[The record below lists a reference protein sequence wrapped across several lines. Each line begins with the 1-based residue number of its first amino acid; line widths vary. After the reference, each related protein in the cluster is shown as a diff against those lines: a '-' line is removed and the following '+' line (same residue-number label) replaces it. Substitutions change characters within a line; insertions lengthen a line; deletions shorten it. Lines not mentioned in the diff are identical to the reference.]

1 MDKLQIFKSEEFG
14 EIRSLTLNNE
24 PYFVGKDIADI
35 LGYNRADNAIRL
47 HVEDEDKL
55 THQISA
61 SDQVRYMTIINE
73 SGLYSLIMS
82 SKLPSAKKFKRW
94 VTSEVL
100 PAIRKTGGYIAGEE
114 KMTEDELVL
123 KAISV
128 LNRKVEDLKAKKDQL
143 ELENIQKTQLI
154 GELKPKSDYTDK
166 ILQSK
171 NTITVTAIAKDYGM
185 SAIEFN
191 KTLHDLKIQYKQS
204 GQWFLYEKYQK
215 CGYTHSKTTEYTRN
229 DGSVGTNL
237 NTEWTQKGRLFLYNK
252 LKEKGII
259 PTIERD

>member
-1 MDKLQIFKSEEFG
+1 MNDIQIFKSEEFG
-14 EIRSLTLNNE
+14 EIRSLMINNE
-24 PYFVGKDIADI
+24 PFFVGKDVADI

-47 HVEDEDKL
+47 HVEAEDKL

-73 SGLYSLIMS
+73 SGLYSLIMA
-82 SKLPSAKKFKRW
+82 SKLPTAKKFKKW

-100 PAIRKTGGYIAGEE
+100 PAIRKTGGYIIGEE

-123 KAISV
+123 KAMSV
-128 LNRKVEDLKAKKDQL
+128 LNKKVENLKAKNSQLQL
-143 ELENIQKTQLI
+143 ENTQSKQLI
-154 GELKPKSDYTDK
+154 WELKPKADYTDK

-171 NTITVTAIAKDYGM
+171 NTVTVTVIAKDYGM

-191 KTLHDLKIQYKQS
+191 RILKSLQIQYKQS
-204 GQWFLYEKYQK
+204 GQWFLYERYQR
-215 CGYTHSKTTEYTRN
+215 CGYTHSKTTDFIRN
-229 DGSVGTNL
+229 DGSIGSSL

-259 PTIERD
+259 PLIERN